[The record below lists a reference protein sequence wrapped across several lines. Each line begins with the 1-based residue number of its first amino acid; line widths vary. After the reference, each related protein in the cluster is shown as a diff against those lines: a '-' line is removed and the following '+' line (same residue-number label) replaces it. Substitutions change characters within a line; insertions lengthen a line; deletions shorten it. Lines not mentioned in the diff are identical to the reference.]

1 MAVLL
6 AKGFLQGCH
15 PPNPTLIPVEQG
27 SPNYGLWAKSGLLQ
41 DCIWPT
47 VRVKSPYCYT
57 KYSHAVKVDL

>member
-27 SPNYGLWAKSGLLQ
+27 SPNYVSMGQIWPASGLHLA
-41 DCIWPT
+41 
-47 VRVKSPYCYT
+47 
-57 KYSHAVKVDL
+57 YS